1 MEKTALAIPVVDQVR
16 KAMDGRT
23 IRWLALEIKMP
34 ETELSKRM
42 NGHVDFKQE
51 EINAINARL
60 NSKIKI

>member
-1 MEKTALAIPVVDQVR
+1 MEKTAIVIPIVDQVR

-60 NSKIKI
+60 NSKIRL

>member
-1 MEKTALAIPVVDQVR
+1 MEKTAIALSVPEQVR

-42 NGHVDFKQE
+42 NGHIDFKQE
-51 EINAINARL
+51 EINSINARL
-60 NSKIKI
+60 NSKIRL